1 VCSAETRDLR
11 RDDAVSEAWSDDV
24 EAGDVIDDIVEKVH
38 LPGVLWLRGLRIG
51 VVRGKKPR
59 E

>member
-24 EAGDVIDDIVEKVH
+24 EAGDVIDDIV
-38 LPGVLWLRGLRIG
+38 
-51 VVRGKKPR
+51 VRSLCAGNIMVM
-59 E
+59 